1 MSSDPCFLIKL
12 LNCPLGINPISRIL
26 FYHRVCLIVFSQ
38 YLVDFTVFQKLR
50 PSNHATIQSIVNAV
64 GLYADVPAPCCVPDV
79 MTSVT
84 LLYFDENRN
93 VVLKNY
99 PGMSVQSCACR

>member
-1 MSSDPCFLIKL
+1 MDFIL
-12 LNCPLGINPISRIL
+12 LLRL
-26 FYHRVCLIVFSQ
+26 FQRLH
-38 YLVDFTVFQKLR
+38 
-50 PSNHATIQSIVNAV
+50 PSNHATIQSIVNAI
-64 GLYADVPAPCCVPDV
+64 GLYSDVPAPCCVPDT

>member
-1 MSSDPCFLIKL
+1 MNEL
-12 LNCPLGINPISRIL
+12 LSGFPWDFIL
-26 FYHRVCLIVFSQ
+26 LLRL
-38 YLVDFTVFQKLR
+38 FQRLH
-50 PSNHATIQSIVNAV
+50 PSNHATIQSIVNAI
-64 GLYADVPAPCCVPDV
+64 GLYSDVPAPCCVPDT